1 MYRDDRSRLMD
12 MLDAA
17 RLACEFV
24 HDKKRSDLD
33 IDPML
38 MHALVNVIEII
49 GEAGNNIS
57 DEFKSE
63 YPEIPWID
71 IVDMRN
77 RLIHGYFKINLN
89 IVWDTVTNDIPVLIE
104 QIEKILK

>member
-1 MYRDDRSRLMD
+1 MYKDDKSRLMD

-17 RLACEFV
+17 RLASEFV
-24 HDKKRSDLD
+24 KERKRSDLD

-38 MHALVNVIEII
+38 KHALVNVIEII
-49 GEAGNNIS
+49 GEAGKYIS
-57 DEFKSE
+57 DEFKTD

-104 QIEKILK
+104 QLEKINK